1 VEDLVEDPAEDLVPV
16 LPLVLVLLPVEEPDL
31 LPVPVEKVD
40 LLLVEDVLDVL
51 VWDAP
56 RRADHTALL

>member
-1 VEDLVEDPAEDLVPV
+1 VEDLAEDLVLV
-16 LPLVLVLLPVEEPDL
+16 LVLVLVLLPVEEPDL